1 MKTNSTSRS
10 PFFNPRVLVGS
21 TLCSAGILLASA
33 ELYTLPTGTVNPV
46 PLINQPLVPDAVAP
60 GGAEFTLTVNGT
72 SFVSGSL
79 VSWNGSARA
88 TTFVSSS
95 QLAASILLSD
105 IATAGTASVT
115 VVNPS
120 PGGGTSNVV
129 FFPITIPASS
139 IALNRSD
146 YATGLTPT
154 SLATADLNRD
164 GRLDLAVVD
173 YGEGKV
179 SILLG
184 NGDGTFQAHVD
195 YATGG
200 FTPSTVVVRDLNGDG
215 RFDLAVRNQGSNTV
229 SVLLGN
235 GDGTFQNPVMFPTG
249 PYKSRLAVGD
259 FNGDGV
265 LDLVTTNNGNNTIS
279 ILLGNG
285 DGTFQSHVD
294 YATGSSP
301 LSLAVGDFNRDG
313 MLDVVTGNIVANT
326 FSILL
331 GNGDGTFQNHGDYST
346 IRNPQSVVTADFN
359 GDGKLD
365 LAIFS
370 ENRKG
375 TAGLSILLGN
385 GDGTFQS
392 FASYPDGC
400 GSLDL
405 ECTAT
410 ADDLNGDGKLDLAVR
425 NAELDGAKGNVLV
438 LLGNGDGTF
447 QSALTFETGLK
458 PEQVVAGDFNGD
470 GRLDL
475 AVPNFNDNTVSV
487 LLQGTT
493 VALSDISLGFGLQL
507 VDTIST
513 AKVVTLTNTGPTTLN
528 ISSIT
533 SSGDFLQENNCGSA
547 VPAGASCT
555 IRIAFRPSAKGAR
568 TGAVTITDDAA
579 DSPQTVALM
588 GTGTVVQLTPMNVN
602 FGNQRVGTTSPPRT
616 VTLTNTGSTSL
627 SIHGIAVTGVNFG
640 DFVETT
646 TCGSSLPAHTSC
658 AIQVRFLPA
667 ATGAREES
675 LRVRDDGGG
684 GTQDV
689 ELRGTG
695 IL

>member
-10 PFFNPRVLVGS
+10 AFLNPRVLVGF
-21 TLCSAGILLASA
+21 TLFSLGILLASA
-33 ELYTLPTGTVNPV
+33 ELYTSPTGAVNPV
-46 PLINQPLVPDAVAP
+46 PLINHPLVPDAVAP
-60 GGAEFTLTVNGT
+60 GGTGFTLTVNGT
-72 SFVSGSL
+72 GFVFGSV

-88 TTFVSSS
+88 TTFVNSS
-95 QLAASILLSD
+95 QLAASISFSD
-105 IATAGTASVT
+105 IAAAGTASVT

-139 IALNRSD
+139 VAVNRSD
-146 YATGLTPT
+146 YAVGLTPP
-154 SLATADLNRD
+154 SLATADLNGD
-164 GRLDLAVVD
+164 GILDLAVVD

-200 FTPSTVVVRDLNGDG
+200 STPSTVVVRDFNGDG
-215 RFDLAVRNQGSNTV
+215 KLDLAVRNQGTNTV

-235 GDGTFQNPVMFPTG
+235 GDGTFQSAVTFPTG
-249 PYKSRLAVGD
+249 TYKSRLAVGD

-265 LDLVTTNNGNNTIS
+265 LDLVTTNNGDNTIS

-285 DGTFQSHVD
+285 DGTFQRHVD
-294 YATGSSP
+294 YATGTSP
-301 LSLAVGDFNRDG
+301 LSLAVGDFNGDG
-313 MLDVVTGNIVANT
+313 VLDVVTCSIAANT
-326 FSILL
+326 FSVLL
-331 GNGDGTFQNHGDYST
+331 GNGDGTFQDHADYST

-370 ENRKG
+370 EANKG
-375 TAGLSILLGN
+375 SAGLSILLGN

-392 FASYPDGC
+392 FATYADGC

-410 ADDLNGDGKLDLAVR
+410 AEDLNGDGKLDLAVR
-425 NAELDGAKGNVLV
+425 NADLNGATGNVLV

-447 QSALTFETGLK
+447 QGALAFETGLK
-458 PEQVVAGDFNGD
+458 PEQVIAGDFNAD

-493 VALSDISLGFGLQL
+493 VALSDTSLRFDLQL

-513 AKVVTLTNTGPTTLN
+513 RQVVRLTNTGPTTLN

-533 SSGDFLQENNCGSA
+533 SSGDFLQENNCGLA
-547 VPAGASCT
+547 VPAGASCA
-555 IRIAFRPSAKGAR
+555 IRVAFRPTVKGAR
-568 TGAVTITDDAA
+568 AGAVTITDDAL

-588 GTGTVVQLTPMNVN
+588 GIATVVQLNPMNVN
-602 FGNQRVGTTSPPRT
+602 FGNQSVGTISSPRT
-616 VTLTNTGSTSL
+616 VTLTNTGDTPL
-627 SIHGIAVTGVNFG
+627 SIYGIALTGADFG

-646 TCGSSLPAHTSC
+646 TCGSSVPAHTRC
-658 AIQVRFLPA
+658 EIQVRFRPA
-667 ATGAREES
+667 ATGAREAS
-675 LRVRDDGGG
+675 LSIRDDGGG

-689 ELRGTG
+689 KLGGTG